1 MRAVIQS
8 VERLDPTA
16 AWGRRDDAAVL
27 DVRESSAFAAGHVRG
42 SGHLPIAEL
51 TERRAE
57 LPSRATPLLVVADQ
71 AEQALAGAEALIGLG
86 YARVAALEAPLSAW
100 PGGAGD
106 RDPARRLWRPSPFL
120 EQVLPRLPRPG
131 PGVRVLDLA
140 AGAGREAVFLAIQG
154 YDVEAWDHDGDVLD
168 RARALAERNGVTIAT
183 AVRNLERR
191 EPELPVGEHQVVM
204 VFRFLHRPLLAHI
217 ERAVAPGGWLVYETF
232 RRGQERFGR
241 PKSPRYLF
249 DPDEL
254 RAAFPGLLI
263 EHYEESDPPDGPV
276 LARLLARRA
285 S

>member
-1 MRAVIQS
+1 MRHVMS
-8 VERLDPTA
+8 EVERLDPTA
-16 AWGRRDDAAVL
+16 AWNRREDSAVL
-27 DVRESSAFAAGHVRG
+27 DVRDTSAFAAGHVRG
-42 SGHLPIAEL
+42 SGHLPAAEL
-51 TERRAE
+51 TQRRAE
-57 LPSRATPLLVVADQ
+57 LPARAAPLLVVAD
-71 AEQALAGAEALIGLG
+71 AADQALAGAEALVELG
-86 YARVAALEAPLSAW
+86 YSRVAALDAPLSAW
-100 PGGAGD
+100 PGGARD
-106 RDPARRLWRPSPFL
+106 RAPARRLWRPSPFL

-140 AGAGREAVFLAIQG
+140 AGAGREAVFMAIHG
-154 YDVEAWDHDGDVLD
+154 YHVDAWDHDGDVLE
-168 RARALAERNGVTIAT
+168 RARALAERNGVTLAT

-191 EPELPVGEHQVVM
+191 DPELPVSEHRVVM
-204 VFRFLHRPLLAHI
+204 VFRFLHRPLLKHI
-217 ERAVAPGGWLVYETF
+217 EDAVAPGGWLVYETF

-254 RAAFPGLLI
+254 RGAFPGLVV